1 MAKCTIYVNL
11 SEFLHVCFFS
21 ILPNEFKN
29 VTKAYVVKPS
39 AILLLFMNHN
49 NVLVKRVA
57 YFLASEFFK

>member
-1 MAKCTIYVNL
+1 MAKYTIYVNL
-11 SEFLHVCFFS
+11 SEFLYVCFFS
-21 ILPNEFKN
+21 ILPNEF
-29 VTKAYVVKPS
+29 KAYVVKPS